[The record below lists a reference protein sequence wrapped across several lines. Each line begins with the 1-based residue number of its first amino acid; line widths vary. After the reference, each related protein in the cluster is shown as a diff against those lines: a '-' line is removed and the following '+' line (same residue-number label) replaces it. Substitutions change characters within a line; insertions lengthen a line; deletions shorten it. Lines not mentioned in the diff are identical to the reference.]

1 MAEITLRKKNGASTT
16 EIPNQFID
24 EYMTNANGEFVK
36 IYLYLL
42 RCMNSPGCSFSIS
55 RTADKFDHTE
65 KDIRRAL
72 SYWEKMNLL
81 RLEYD
86 GDNSI
91 SGIYL
96 MDPDTAVLEDDMVPL
111 KKAEF
116 ILPPVGGTYASGTDG
131 TFQGKQP
138 SHAQSRQA
146 GAKEPGGC
154 LPGQQPAPKGQES
167 HAQEKKAKKE
177 KNSYSPNQLAA
188 LKEQEEVRELLFV
201 AESYLARPL
210 SPTDIQ
216 SLLYWYDGLGLCAD
230 LIVYLMEYCIA
241 GGHPSLHYMEKVA
254 LNWKDTGISTVE
266 QAKRSSNTHSKL
278 HYAVMKA
285 LGIHGR
291 SLIPAES
298 AYIEK
303 WSKELGFGQDIITE
317 ACSRTILNIH
327 QPNFDYADRIL
338 RNWKK
343 EGIRTSSDIKKA
355 DESFHAAKAVK
366 PAKAQAPKTA
376 AANRFNSF
384 PQRTYNLDKLEA
396 ELLTAAR

>member
-1 MAEITLRKKNGASTT
+1 M
-16 EIPNQFID
+16 
-24 EYMTNANGEFVK
+24 Y
-36 IYLYLL
+36 
-42 RCMNSPGCSFSIS
+42 
-55 RTADKFDHTE
+55 
-65 KDIRRAL
+65 
-72 SYWEKMNLL
+72 
-81 RLEYD
+81 
-86 GDNSI
+86 
-91 SGIYL
+91 
-96 MDPDTAVLEDDMVPL
+96 
-111 KKAEF
+111 
-116 ILPPVGGTYASGTDG
+116 
-131 TFQGKQP
+131 
-138 SHAQSRQA
+138 
-146 GAKEPGGC
+146 
-154 LPGQQPAPKGQES
+154 
-167 HAQEKKAKKE
+167 
-177 KNSYSPNQLAA
+177 
-188 LKEQEEVRELLFV
+188 
-201 AESYLARPL
+201 
-210 SPTDIQ
+210 
-216 SLLYWYDGLGLCAD
+216 
-230 LIVYLMEYCIA
+230 
-241 GGHPSLHYMEKVA
+241 
-254 LNWKDTGISTVE
+254 TGIATVE
-266 QAKRSSNTHSKL
+266 QAKRGSNTHSKL

-355 DESFHAAKAVK
+355 DESFHAAKSVK